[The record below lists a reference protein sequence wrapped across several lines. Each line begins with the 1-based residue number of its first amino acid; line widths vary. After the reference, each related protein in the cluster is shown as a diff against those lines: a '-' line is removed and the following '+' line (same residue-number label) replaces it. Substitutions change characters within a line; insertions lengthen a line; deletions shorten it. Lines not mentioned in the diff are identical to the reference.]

1 MIRPSN
7 GLCSSFV
14 HSLVL
19 VHRRLIGSGFRQRAV
34 LILGHFFES
43 SVTPPAS
50 TMPGDVANAS
60 LRVTAHMLSY
70 RIWKKLNRI
79 CSGSDLDY

>member
-1 MIRPSN
+1 MIRPRN

-34 LILGHFFES
+34 LILGHFFEPR
-43 SVTPPAS
+43 VTPPAS

-60 LRVTAHMLSY
+60 LRVAAHMLNY
-70 RIWKKLNRI
+70 RIWEKLNRI